1 LKREDEHID
10 DLLGKYLTGEAS
22 EDENSLV
29 LKWVEESEEN
39 RKYFE
44 QIRKIFE
51 GASAIRER
59 REYDTDAA
67 WNKLKQNLHRGGRV
81 VDIRQRSG
89 GLQWWK
95 IAAAIVLVAL
105 VGIYLFIPSATE
117 LKPVQVVAG
126 SRAVSDTLPDGTDI
140 FLNRKSK
147 IEYAFDQK
155 KKQHEV
161 KLEGEAYFNVMH
173 ENDEVFII
181 RAGEVFIRDIGTSFN
196 VKAYPDS
203 DLIEV
208 LVEEGEIVFYSAD
221 NPGIRLKES
230 GKGVYDKKTKKFTID
245 QPDPNITAYKTK
257 FFIFSDTRLGEV
269 VRALNEV
276 YETPVIIDEALQN
289 CPITV
294 SFRNEP
300 IEEIAAVIAET
311 LSLTV
316 EKEPNGIHLKGHGC
330 E

>member
-1 LKREDEHID
+1 MKREEEHID
-10 DLLGKYLTGEAS
+10 DLLGKYLAGEAS
-22 EDENSLV
+22 ETESALV
-29 LKWVEESEEN
+29 LEWVAESEDN

-44 QIRKIFE
+44 QIRKVFE
-51 GASAIRER
+51 GTLQIKDRK
-59 REYDTDAA
+59 EYDTDAA
-67 WNKLKQNLHRGGRV
+67 WNRLKQNLHQGGRV
-81 VDIRQRSG
+81 IDIRQRSG

-95 IAAAIVLVAL
+95 IAAAVLLMAVA
-105 VGIYLFIPSATE
+105 GIYLFTTSTTDP
-117 LKPVQVVAG
+117 KPVRVIAG

-147 IEYAFDQK
+147 LEYAFDQK
-155 KKQHEV
+155 KKRHEV

-173 ENDEVFII
+173 EDDEQFII
-181 RAGEVFIRDIGTSFN
+181 KAGEVFIRDIGTSFN

-208 LVEEGEIVFYSAD
+208 LVEDGEIVFYSAD

-230 GKGVYDKKTKKFTID
+230 GKGVYNKKTKKFTID
-245 QPDPNITAYKTK
+245 QPDPNITAYKTR

-289 CPITV
+289 CFITV

-316 EKEPNGIHLKGHGC
+316 EKAPNGLHLKGHGC